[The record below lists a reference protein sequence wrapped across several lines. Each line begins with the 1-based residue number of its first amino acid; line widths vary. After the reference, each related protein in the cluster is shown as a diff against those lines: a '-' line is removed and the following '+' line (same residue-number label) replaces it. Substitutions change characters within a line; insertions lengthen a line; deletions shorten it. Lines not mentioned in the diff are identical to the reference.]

1 MKISKK
7 LKKKKKKR
15 LTVMFVLSSFSGS
28 LNIFRAE
35 HNSSASA
42 PALYEAI
49 MIKSVFKRGQQ
60 HLPGKQ
66 LLRL

>member
-7 LKKKKKKR
+7 LKKKKKR
-15 LTVMFVLSSFSGS
+15 LTVTFILSSFSGS
-28 LNIFRAE
+28 LNVFLAE

-49 MIKSVFKRGQQ
+49 MIKSVFKCGQQ
-60 HLPGKQ
+60 YLPGKQ